1 MEKYTI
7 IVAGGSGSRM
17 QMNIPK
23 QFIVLKGKP
32 VLIHTMEAF
41 KKYDKNCKIIL
52 VLPEEH
58 FPLWE
63 ELYRKY
69 ECKIE
74 YHLVR
79 GGDTRFHSVK
89 NGLKLIEGEA
99 IIAIHDGVRPL
110 VSTETIKEC
119 YEVAKQKGNAIPVVL
134 VNDSMRKV
142 DLDGNH
148 SVTRKQYRLVQ
159 TPQCFK
165 SDIILKAYQKKY
177 SEDFTDDASVVEA
190 VGVKINLVQGN
201 PENIKITTQ
210 TDLIIAEA
218 LLNC

>member
-1 MEKYTI
+1 
-7 IVAGGSGSRM
+7 M
-17 QMNIPK
+17 QLKIPK

-41 KKYDKNCKIIL
+41 KMYDKNCKIIL
-52 VLPEEH
+52 ALPEEH
-58 FPLWE
+58 FSLWE
-63 ELYRKY
+63 ELYRKH

-74 YHLVR
+74 YQLVK

-89 NGLKLIEGEA
+89 NGLKLIETEGVV
-99 IIAIHDGVRPL
+99 AIHDGVRPL
-110 VSTETIKEC
+110 VSLETIKEC
-119 YEVAKQKGNAIPVVL
+119 FEVAKQKGNAIPVVL

-142 DLDGNH
+142 DLECNH
-148 SVTRKQYRLVQ
+148 AVTRKHYRLVQ

-177 SEDFTDDASVVEA
+177 SEDFTDDASVVESM
-190 VGVKINLVQGN
+190 GVKINLVQGN

-210 TDLIIAEA
+210 TDLVIAEA
-218 LLNC
+218 LLNSFRDRV